1 MINPADVPTSG
12 KERANKNDG
21 LDSRKLAR
29 ELENGSLEGI
39 YIPQEDN
46 LVLRNLTRRETQ
58 LTGNITRVKNR
69 IKSHLYFNGLKFRS
83 WAGSS
88 LKIMEADAVKRHDFA
103 LCSLLRELRFLRLEK
118 LQVVR
123 DEKECLKFLNREKT
137 QVNLQSI
144 PGIGFRTAVVLQSE
158 LWDLK
163 RFPDKDHLKSYVGL
177 APRLVGSGEH
187 EEVKSAGNRKKKQLH
202 YLLIESAW
210 RAARF
215 NLEYRA
221 RYGLLIAKGT
231 NPQRAITIIA
241 KKLLMS
247 IHAVWTQDRNFKVLL
262 PSSLSE

>member
-1 MINPADVPTSG
+1 M
-12 KERANKNDG
+12 
-21 LDSRKLAR
+21 
-29 ELENGSLEGI
+29 
-39 YIPQEDN
+39 
-46 LVLRNLTRRETQ
+46 
-58 LTGNITRVKNR
+58 
-69 IKSHLYFNGLKFRS
+69 
-83 WAGSS
+83 
-88 LKIMEADAVKRHDFA
+88 
-103 LCSLLRELRFLRLEK
+103 
-118 LQVVR
+118 QVVR

-210 RAARF
+210 RAVRF

-221 RYGLLIAKGT
+221 RYGLQIAKGT

-262 PSSLSE
+262 PRTSKF

>member
-1 MINPADVPTSG
+1 MKQHDV
-12 KERANKNDG
+12 
-21 LDSRKLAR
+21 
-29 ELENGSLEGI
+29 
-39 YIPQEDN
+39 
-46 LVLRNLTRRETQ
+46 
-58 LTGNITRVKNR
+58 
-69 IKSHLYFNGLKFRS
+69 
-83 WAGSS
+83 
-88 LKIMEADAVKRHDFA
+88 A
-103 LCSLLRELRFLRLEK
+103 LCNLLRELRFLRLEK

-210 RAARF
+210 RAVRF

-221 RYGLLIAKGT
+221 RYGLQIAKGT

-262 PSSLSE
+262 PRTSKF

>member
-1 MINPADVPTSG
+1 MQLVARVAFFKAGEVASG
-12 KERANKNDG
+12 
-21 LDSRKLAR
+21 S
-29 ELENGSLEGI
+29 
-39 YIPQEDN
+39 
-46 LVLRNLTRRETQ
+46 RRE
-58 LTGNITRVKNR
+58 GMFEISESWKNTEEPAKHSR
-69 IKSHLYFNGLKFRS
+69 N
-83 WAGSS
+83 
-88 LKIMEADAVKRHDFA
+88 
-103 LCSLLRELRFLRLEK
+103 
-118 LQVVR
+118 
-123 DEKECLKFLNREKT
+123 
-137 QVNLQSI
+137 
-144 PGIGFRTAVVLQSE
+144 
-158 LWDLK
+158 
-163 RFPDKDHLKSYVGL
+163 RFPDSGSASIGTLGFETFVGL

-262 PSSLSE
+262 PRTK